1 MIVSFEENFKKD
13 LRREDNTIK
22 ISKCILVTKDNINFD
37 IEFEVLQDNKFLN
50 LSFNLED
57 NEDLV
62 FNRKTEDD
70 SIEVEKIEV
79 YYSLVNEALG
89 FTISNE
95 DSTIP
100 LSQCRNLFCLEL
112 PEGKAGIKC
121 NSKLCTDLE
130 SYGLDY
136 GQKLEDGKDLNPA
149 QPVSK
154 NSYLRYFRILL
165 DKDTKKTSQNFLDTY
180 GNCGIERVKT
190 EYSNFKIY
198 CLNISSEVDG
208 VYGKDYYVMGLN
220 KGGDIL
226 RIQGTVDC
234 AKSYYIGEELV
245 RTETTTI
252 PIEKVPALTLSLT
265 NSENA
270 QFSVEEGCALTIS
283 YPRYQHITDS
293 CVVTGN
299 IYAGEKI
306 LKSNK
311 IFLYYLDNLV
321 EDNIVNNYYWEK
333 NQKVVCLDG
342 NKGATREITLKCFDY
357 EHVAGTCNVN
367 VDTEIYKYFDLEV
380 TMEPKKEDEDW
391 ATCKIKITT
400 KQDNTEGKWIPRIED
415 IDPYAISLDFS
426 LPAEEG
432 GVGFKNTYDFYLIQ
446 LPLTTFDIVG
456 VTSGS
461 SNKYIKIKGNDIEVL
476 ADEQN
481 SFNVYDEKMVTGED
495 HRYYLIRRNDGS
507 IVNCK
512 LNYSN
517 EIINSK
523 TTGGSSYSATI
534 EGYEI
539 NDFNIVRDLS
549 GIVIYQVKKDTKIE
563 DITTM
568 PWRELADIRQKNY
581 TFTVK
586 PNYKDF
592 KVLLRWDNGQGISSA
607 NVGNLSSDNK
617 DYSLNFNSIDV
628 YHLKAAS
635 NFPVKFRIT
644 GNTGDVKVEI
654 GNSFSS
660 KSIEFLKPK
669 EKLNELPI
677 YRQGSYLREDELF
690 FKFYLFLSDVKYQD
704 KEYIVNLEAIYT
716 DSDGED
722 HLIKINCAEGDNSP
736 QEKLPIKIKIDERLN
751 DFITF
756 YHRYLPFNDDIK
768 ENLFYYVNYDSL
780 ETKFFQNQSYKS
792 VEKISSGDNV
802 TYNDILVL
810 KDGIT
815 DISIRSVT
823 RPLYQIG
830 LPDGNNEFK
839 ITFTTNSVSLL
850 NKDMKINSGSTPDK
864 VSIIPGSA
872 NFGNLKITD
881 ELISDYAGSNLKRYA
896 LDYMKGGDSTDSNNS
911 PYQYIHSEYL
921 NKGYRLSLSSEARN
935 NYYPFEKGVIQVL
948 YLYPRK
954 ESVLPPI
961 DESRD
966 DTYLNTEKVSG
977 REEAKKLFLI
987 PAGVTPYA
995 KIKGESS
1002 DDANEWY
1009 FYMKNKSASFT
1020 IETNYPLF
1028 AKYNMMN
1035 DYLKYSN
1042 SLFKY
1047 CDFKLATS
1055 SEIKS
1060 YEILNDTSFDGVPDK
1075 YFLDEGNFEATFTDN
1090 KTSPKW
1096 TMIITGSNKVNDS
1109 HKYEYNVEVTT
1120 NSTKDKEFTMYF
1132 PAPSIFSP
1140 KYFSDNI
1147 HSGSG
1152 NDIIIKFLKQ
1162 FEFNIGKKF
1171 GNFPRVIKNIN
1182 FIQSTE
1188 EITIEPKTVGIKNT
1202 AVTCKLDS
1210 GTFDEDRLTSLSDN
1224 YGYTL
1229 SEDKTE
1235 LSLTFSPKINS
1246 TQFTYDE
1253 NSWEEFSKSYKTQD
1267 TKVTLPIIKSGTETT
1282 VDARFTRQGLKYA
1295 FVVNNE
1301 IYIGENSVNIP
1312 VYKDNLDSK
1321 EYKRNL
1327 KFGIIKLD
1335 NSNKRIL
1342 SNEYNLDN
1350 SSFEF
1355 ENGEKLGEFVG
1366 VFTTLDD
1373 DLTNFQISTTEDSK
1387 IEAVFQNGE
1396 EKHRIILNLKT
1407 TPYINLPSSYYFQI
1421 IRTEISDFVYA
1432 GSTENLVAKVEYGG
1446 DKKECRFFDTS
1457 DPSTYGINGFFSP
1470 ETSGISSSVL
1480 IGQDSYN
1487 CNKEKFQQMLYICNK
1502 DGEELCNSKITI
1514 AGIRIKVKDNV
1525 DGELHLTDS
1534 DFEDNKL
1541 EKSFTIE
1548 YDARDESVEKLS
1560 CKEEIISISDL
1571 TISTVEDGTLIIT
1584 KNSNSTLAKG
1594 SYSIPINIKENSGV
1608 EFKYVNLNIIIE

>member
-50 LSFNLED
+50 LSFNLEG

-62 FNRKTEDD
+62 LNRKTEDD

-130 SYGLDY
+130 SYGLVY
-136 GQKLEDGKDLNPA
+136 GQKLEEGKDLNPA

-283 YPRYQHITDS
+283 YPGYQHITDS

-367 VDTEIYKYFDLEV
+367 VDTEIYKYFDIEV

-426 LPAEEG
+426 LPTEEG

-512 LNYSN
+512 LNNSN
-517 EIINSK
+517 EILSYKEIN
-523 TTGGSSYSATI
+523 GSSCSAAI
-534 EGYEI
+534 EKYKI

-563 DITTM
+563 DITVM

-586 PNYKDF
+586 PNYNDF
-592 KVLLRWDNGQGISSA
+592 KVLLRWDNGASIESA
-607 NVGNLSSDNK
+607 TGAGVQPPNEKPYIKFNK
-617 DYSLNFNSIDV
+617 IDV

-644 GNTGDVKVEI
+644 GNTSSVKVEI

-660 KSIEFLKPK
+660 KSTEFLKPG
-669 EKLNELPI
+669 EVLNELPI
-677 YRQGSYLREDELF
+677 PGTGYSFDREELF
-690 FKFYLFLSDVKYQD
+690 FKFYLFLSDVHYTTAKTT
-704 KEYIVNLEAIYT
+704 VNLEAIYT
-716 DSDGED
+716 DSDGEE
-722 HLIKINCAEGDNSP
+722 HLINIYYNYAGYQN
-736 QEKLPIKIKIDERLN
+736 KLPIKIEIEDTYIN

-756 YHRYLPFNDDIK
+756 YHRYLPFNNKIK
-768 ENLFYYVNYDSL
+768 ENLFYYINYDSL
-780 ETKFFQNQSYKS
+780 ETKFFQDQTSNAHNTSR
-792 VEKISSGDNV
+792 I

-815 DISIRSVT
+815 DISIRSAIH
-823 RPLYQIG
+823 PLYQIG

-850 NKDMKINSGSTPDK
+850 NKDMKMNSDSTPDK
-864 VSIIPGSA
+864 VSVISDFA
-872 NFGNLKITD
+872 NFGNFKVD
-881 ELISDYAGSNLKRYA
+881 GEELSSNIDYLSRYY
-896 LDYMKGGDSTDSNNS
+896 LDYDSSLSTGNTPNS
-911 PYQYIHSEYL
+911 TYQYLNSKYL

-954 ESVLPPI
+954 ESALLPI
-961 DESRD
+961 NESRD
-966 DTYLNTEKVSG
+966 YTYLNTEKASG

-995 KIKGESS
+995 KIKEESS

-1020 IETNYPLF
+1020 VETNYPLF

-1060 YEILNDTSFDGVPDK
+1060 YEILNDASFDGVPDK

-1096 TMIITGSNKVNDS
+1096 TMIITGSNEVNDS
-1109 HKYEYNVEVTT
+1109 HKYEYKVKVTT
-1120 NSTKDKEFTMYF
+1120 NSTEDKEFTMYF

-1140 KYFSDNI
+1140 KYFSNNI
-1147 HSGSG
+1147 HSGGSD
-1152 NDIIIKFLKQ
+1152 NTIINFLKQ
-1162 FEFNIGKKF
+1162 FEFYIGKKF

-1188 EITIEPKTVGIKNT
+1188 EITIDPKLVGIKDT
-1202 AVTCKLDS
+1202 AVTCKIDS

-1235 LSLTFSPKINS
+1235 LNLTFSPKINN
-1246 TQFTYDE
+1246 TQFTYDK

-1282 VDARFTRQGLKYA
+1282 IDARFTRQGLKYA

-1321 EYKRNL
+1321 EYKRDL

-1335 NSNKRIL
+1335 GSNKRIL

-1355 ENGEKLGEFVG
+1355 ENDEKLGKFVS

-1407 TPYINLPSSYYFQI
+1407 TPYINLPSSYYFQT

-1457 DPSTYGINGFFSP
+1457 EPSTYGINGFFSP
-1470 ETSGISSSVL
+1470 VTSVISSSVL
-1480 IGQDSYN
+1480 NGQDSYN

-1514 AGIRIKVKDNV
+1514 AGIRIKVKDNEV
-1525 DGELHLTDS
+1525 GELHLTDS
-1534 DFEDNKL
+1534 DFENGKL

-1548 YDARDESVEKLS
+1548 YDAEDGSVKNLS
-1560 CKEEIISISDL
+1560 CKEETISISEL

-1584 KNSNSTLAKG
+1584 KNSNSTLTKG
-1594 SYSIPINIKENSGV
+1594 SYPIPINIKENSGV
-1608 EFKYVNLNIIIE
+1608 EFKYVNLNIIIG